1 MAFRSGISGNPGGKL
16 RRMADAA
23 GVRPVAAP
31 PVGTVGLQ
39 NRFAGMMSK
48 LEIAIHMVILVSAV
62 FGVILSL
69 AGIGLWWISRKLN
82 RLT

>member
-39 NRFAGMMSK
+39 NRFAGMMSSRS
-48 LEIAIHMVILVSAV
+48 LFTWLFWFRLCLALFYRSPASAC
-62 FGVILSL
+62 GGSHE
-69 AGIGLWWISRKLN
+69 N
-82 RLT
+82 